1 MAFQIELIIKETEA
15 TRMPRH
21 RQETPTEV
29 ELEILQVL
37 WEREPATV
45 REVVDVLNKTRPRA
59 YTSILGM
66 LNVMFEKGLVV
77 RELEGRAHLY
87 RTSTSR
93 EKTLGGV
100 VKDLLGR
107 AFAGSTT
114 SLITQVLEQSK
125 PSLDELAEIRRA
137 ISAWQKKEKNDD

>member
-1 MAFQIELIIKETEA
+1 MA
-15 TRMPRH
+15 RH

-29 ELEILQVL
+29 ELEILQIL

-45 REVVDVLNKTRPRA
+45 REVVDILNETRPRA
-59 YTSILGM
+59 YTSILSM

-77 RELEGRAHLY
+77 REMEGRAHLY
-87 RTSTSR
+87 RTSQPR

-107 AFAGSTT
+107 AFEGSTT
-114 SLITQVLEQSK
+114 SLITQILEQSK
-125 PSLDELAEIRRA
+125 PSPEELSEIRKA
-137 ISAWQKKEKNDD
+137 ISAWQKKEKKND

>member
-1 MAFQIELIIKETEA
+1 
-15 TRMPRH
+15 MPRH

-37 WEREPATV
+37 WEHEPATV
-45 REVVDVLNKTRPRA
+45 REVVDVLNESRPRA
-59 YTSILGM
+59 YTSILSM
-66 LNVMFEKGLVV
+66 LNVMFEKSLVV
-77 RELEGRAHLY
+77 REMQGRAHVY
-87 RTSTSR
+87 RSAKSR

-107 AFAGSTT
+107 AFEGSTT

-125 PSLDELAEIRRA
+125 PSAEELAEIRRV
-137 ISAWQKKEKNDD
+137 IETWQKTEKNDD

>member
-1 MAFQIELIIKETEA
+1 MVFQVELIIKQLEVG
-15 TRMPRH
+15 RMPRH
-21 RQETPTEV
+21 RKETPTEV

-77 RELEGRAHLY
+77 REMEGRAHLY
-87 RTSTSR
+87 RTSASR
-93 EKTLGGV
+93 EQTLGGV

-107 AFAGSTT
+107 AFEGSTT

-125 PSLDELAEIRRA
+125 PSKQELVEIRRA
-137 ISAWQKKEKNDD
+137 IASWQKKEKNDD